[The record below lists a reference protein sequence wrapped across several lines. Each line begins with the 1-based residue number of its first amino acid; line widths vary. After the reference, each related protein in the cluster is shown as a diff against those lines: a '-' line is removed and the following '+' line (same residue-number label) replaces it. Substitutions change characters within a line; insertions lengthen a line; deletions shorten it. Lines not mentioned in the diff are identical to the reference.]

1 MSVKVE
7 SNRRIQDFFYII
19 LMEKHTYLNTEELVN
34 KLFELKDKLIN
45 EKPRGKERLNLL
57 DEITDI
63 ETRIRERKQEY

>member
-1 MSVKVE
+1 MNVKVE

>member
-1 MSVKVE
+1 
-7 SNRRIQDFFYII
+7 
-19 LMEKHTYLNTEELVN
+19 MEKHTYLNTEELVN

>member
-1 MSVKVE
+1 LSVKVE